1 MLIKQLFALIA
12 KDTQPQNDL
21 IAGAGGLNS
30 RAGSAEQTLYD
41 CTYRQGHAVTIQ
53 QQIDVD
59 CRRRRI
65 KFTGRVTGAEIAL
78 IECLLDPLAFAL
90 RRPLRLL
97 LAKFVSDSRP
107 R

>member
-1 MLIKQLFALIA
+1 MSVDAYQAAVALIA
-12 KDTQPQNDL
+12 KDTLSLSNSKLML
-21 IAGAGGLNS
+21 IAVAGELNS
-30 RAGSAEQTLYD
+30 RAGSPEQ
-41 CTYRQGHAVTIQ
+41 RA
-53 QQIDVD
+53 
-59 CRRRRI
+59 
-65 KFTGRVTGAEIAL
+65 

>member
-1 MLIKQLFALIA
+1 LPAAVIKFKL
-12 KDTQPQNDL
+12 
-21 IAGAGGLNS
+21 
-30 RAGSAEQTLYD
+30 RAGSPEQTDD
-41 CTYRQGHAVTIQ
+41 CTYRQGHALTI
-53 QQIDVD
+53 QIDVD

-65 KFTGRVTGAEIAL
+65 KFTGRITGAEIAL